1 MMGITDAMK
10 QYERSTED
18 ILKVIRTKSSSKAEF
33 KLPDSTKL
41 IVALAVVFILAVA
54 AAEFV

>member
-18 ILKVIRTKSSSKAEF
+18 TLKAIRTKSSSKAEV
-33 KLPDSTKL
+33 KLPDSTRL
-41 IVALAVVFILAVA
+41 IAALAVAFILAVA